1 MSSEQQLL
9 FRYTFN
15 LAGGPSRCFEV
26 RLEAQTLSLIKTNR
40 VDLPEWTRLES
51 CQCPNCPLDAGEHP
65 HCPLA
70 VDIIDL
76 VEFFTDFTSY
86 DEVEVNLQTKER
98 DYVKRTSVQKGV
110 SSLMGIYMVS
120 SGCPIMDKLRP
131 MVRFHLPFAT
141 IEETTYRAISM
152 YLIAQ
157 YFRSRH
163 NLAADWDLKH
173 LTDVYEEVQTVNRSF
188 VGRFKQIELHDAS
201 ANALVILDN
210 FANYVALALD
220 EDMLDDMEYLFTAY
234 MEE

>member
-1 MSSEQQLL
+1 MSSERQLL
-9 FRYTFN
+9 FRYTFY
-15 LAGGPSRCFEV
+15 LADGPSRCFEV
-26 RLEAQTLSLIKTNR
+26 RLDAQSLSLVRTDR
-40 VDLPEWTRLES
+40 SDLPEWTRLES
-51 CQCPNCPLDAGEHP
+51 CQCPNCPLDAEKHP

-86 DEVEVNLQTKER
+86 DEVEVNLQTNER

-120 SGCPIMDKLRP
+120 SGCPRMDKLRP

-152 YLIAQ
+152 YLTAQ

-163 NLAADWDLKH
+163 NLSADWDLKH
-173 LTDVYEEVQTVNRSF
+173 LTDVYEEVQVVNRSF
-188 VGRFKQIELHDAS
+188 VGRLKQIELHDAS

-220 EDMLDDMEYLFTAY
+220 EDMLDDLEYLFTAY
-234 MEE
+234 LKE

>member
-15 LAGGPSRCFEV
+15 LADGPSRCFEV
-26 RLEAQTLSLIKTNR
+26 RLEAQTLSLVKTDR

-51 CQCPNCPLDAGEHP
+51 CQCPNCPLDADENP

-110 SSLMGIYMVS
+110 SSLLGIYMVS

-163 NLAADWDLKH
+163 NLAADWDLKN
-173 LTDVYEEVQTVNRSF
+173 LTDVYEEVQIVNRSF
-188 VGRFKQIELHDAS
+188 VGRLKQIELHDAS

-210 FANYVALALD
+210 FANYVALAID

-234 MEE
+234 LEE